1 MLIGSERA
9 SKECDNG
16 LAMPECPGGSHQWS
30 GNYWRDKNDME
41 IYKRLLTYLTPYKAR
56 LFWSVLFMGF
66 TSVMISAQAYLVK
79 PVLDEVI
86 LAKNMKLGLLLPP
99 ALVLV
104 TILKGVMAYGRDYLM
119 GWVGQKIVNDIR
131 DKLYTHFGSLSF
143 SYFTRTPTGVIISRI
158 INDVNLV
165 QGALTKAPTKL
176 VQGIFTMVALTG
188 YILYLNWRLAVF
200 SIVVLP
206 LAGIAL
212 SRFSVR
218 FRQAST
224 SMQEETGVLTTHLY
238 ETIGGIRIVKAFGM
252 EAYESDRFFKKNK
265 NLFNSLMRAIKTT
278 ALSHPVME
286 VISIL
291 GTSLV
296 ILFGLYFITN
306 GTMTVG
312 DFFSFMA
319 ALVFFYRPL
328 RELNGVNSTVQDGM
342 AAATRI
348 FEVLDTQ
355 PEVRD
360 RPGAETIGRDFKTI
374 EFRNLAFKYE
384 EEMVLKDINLTIRA
398 GETVAIVGRSGGG
411 KTTFVNLIPR
421 FYDATGGA
429 ILIDGKDIRD
439 LSIKSLRSLTAIVT
453 QQTFLFNDTI
463 NANIA
468 YGDTSRQFD
477 EIIKAARSAYAED
490 FIRALPLG
498 YDTVIGESGVKL
510 SGGQRQRI
518 AIARAL
524 LKNAPILILDEA
536 TSSLDTQSEREVQN
550 ALDTLMKGRTSFV
563 IAHRLSTIMSA
574 DRIIV
579 FKDGVIVEQGRHE
592 DLLSRGGEYKSL
604 YEQQFRDEP
613 PAGTR

>member
-1 MLIGSERA
+1 
-9 SKECDNG
+9 
-16 LAMPECPGGSHQWS
+16 
-30 GNYWRDKNDME
+30 ME
-41 IYKRLLTYLTPYKAR
+41 IYKRLLIYLTGYKAR
-56 LFWSVLFMGF
+56 LVLSIVFMAF
-66 TSVMISAQAYLVK
+66 TSVLISAQAYLVK
-79 PVLDEVI
+79 PVLDDVI

-104 TILKGVMAYGRDYLM
+104 TILKGTAMYGRDYLM
-119 GWVGQKIVNDIR
+119 GWVGQRIVNDIR
-131 DKLYTHFGSLSF
+131 DQLYTHFGSLSF
-143 SYFTRTPTGVIISRI
+143 SYFTRTPTGVIISRV

-165 QGALTKAPTKL
+165 QGALTKAPSSL
-176 VQGIFTMVALTG
+176 IQGILTMVALTG
-188 YILYLNWRLAVF
+188 YVLYLNWRLAIF
-200 SIVVLP
+200 SIIVLP

-212 SRFSVR
+212 SRFSKR
-218 FRQAST
+218 FRRAST
-224 SMQEETGVLTTHLY
+224 SMQEATGVLTTHLH

-252 EAYESDRFFKKNK
+252 EAYESGQFSRKNK
-265 NLFNSLMRAIKTT
+265 NLFNALMRAIKTT
-278 ALSHPVME
+278 AVSHPVME

-296 ILFGLYFITN
+296 ILFGLYFIIVE

-312 DFFSFMA
+312 AFLSFIA

-328 RELNGVNSTVQDGM
+328 RELNGVNSTIQDGV
-342 AAATRI
+342 AAAKRI

-355 PEVRD
+355 SEIQD
-360 RPGAETIGRDFKTI
+360 RQGAVSVSRDFKSI

-384 EEMVLKDINLTIRA
+384 DAMVLKDINLTVQA
-398 GETVAIVGRSGGG
+398 GKTIAIVGRSGGG

-421 FYDATGGA
+421 FYDVTGGS

-439 LSIKSLRSLTAIVT
+439 LTIRSLRSMTAIVT
-453 QQTFLFNDTI
+453 QQTFLFNDTVR
-463 NANIA
+463 ANIA
-468 YGDTSRQFD
+468 YGDTAKQFD
-477 EIIKAARSAYAED
+477 EIIGAARSAFADD

-498 YDTVIGESGVKL
+498 YDTGIGESGVKL

-550 ALDTLMKGRTSFV
+550 ALDILMKGRTSFV
-563 IAHRLSTIMSA
+563 IAHRLSTIMKA
-574 DRIIV
+574 DLIIV
-579 FKDGVIVEQGRHE
+579 LKDGRIVEQGKHDE
-592 DLLSRGGEYKSL
+592 LLMQGGEYKSL

-613 PAGTR
+613 PEGTR